1 MGHPTGA
8 RRLAWILLAVTV
20 IAAFML
26 ATIAPALA
34 AGDDG
39 ASGHPAS
46 NQASGTAGNQA
57 PAGQEPG
64 TQEPANQAAGDKAS
78 PRAVVVLGADLTPS
92 QRQTVLKLLGVE
104 DPATLEREPLI
115 LTHEEEVALVGDYV
129 PREQLG
135 SRAIS
140 SVRVEPAEPG
150 SGIRVET
157 RHITWVPP
165 EMYAEALAT
174 AGVKDATVYV
184 AAPFDVSGTAALAGI
199 YKAYEISA
207 GEQLSE
213 ERKDLGAREIGVM
226 VKVAKEIG
234 DPQKA
239 GEFLSLL
246 KQRLAEHS
254 PSSRQEILELIR
266 QLERDLG
273 IQLSDPLREELATLV
288 EKLRDANID
297 WQAVTSQ
304 LQDIRE
310 RVNRFLGEDTPILRR
325 FFNQVWDFVVQL
337 VDIVRSWFG
346 Q

>member
-1 MGHPTGA
+1 MGHPQGM

-20 IAAFML
+20 IAAFVL
-26 ATIAPALA
+26 AAIAPALA
-34 AGDDG
+34 AGNDG
-39 ASGHPAS
+39 AADSPAAP
-46 NQASGTAGNQA
+46 QAG
-57 PAGQEPG
+57 
-64 TQEPANQAAGDKAS
+64 GDKDAGGKAS
-78 PRAVVVLGADLTPS
+78 DKAVVVLGADLTSS
-92 QRQTVLKLLGVE
+92 QRETVLKLLGVD
-104 DPATLEREPLI
+104 DPSTLQQEPLI

-129 PREQLG
+129 PKEQLG

-140 SVRVEPAEPG
+140 SVRVEPGEPG

-174 AGVKDATVYV
+174 AGVEDAVVYV

-207 GEQLSE
+207 GERLSE
-213 ERKDLGAREIGVM
+213 ERKDLGAHEIGVM

-234 DPQKA
+234 DPKKA
-239 GEFLSLL
+239 SEFLSLL
-246 KQRLAEHS
+246 KQRMAEHP
-254 PSSRQEILELIR
+254 PSNRQEILDLIR

-273 IQLSDPLREELATLV
+273 IQLSDALREELATLV

-297 WQAVTSQ
+297 WQAVKSQ

-325 FFNQVWDFVVQL
+325 FFNQVWDFILQI
-337 VDIVRSWFG
+337 VDAVKSWFG